1 MSKNYKKNSINV
13 SKRDEFDNKL
23 KETKQNNIEYK
34 TIKDIKVKNY
44 NNLSRSLTKQIGKIN
59 MKIKEE
65 NNEELENNQS
75 NIMGD
80 IQKENEIYKEQ
91 LKQLEEKILIKDKEY
106 SDNILK
112 YRAEI
117 ENKEKKIK
125 KLININTNLK
135 NSLEVLT
142 QRLDNIII
150 NTNTKKIK
158 IQNNKSSESQNL
170 QDLQHQLEIKEKEL
184 KNQQQLIN
192 ILKKDNKNLNS
203 LLNNFHMS
211 DNDLNLANK
220 IQSQYKEIMNLQK
233 NLKEYKKLIHCTSQ
247 ENLKTKDLKLSQEE
261 NKESI
266 NNNKKNKK
274 LYLNEIYTT
283 KKTFHGINFN
293 LNNLKTFDK
302 NKENSSFKKRQE
314 YQGINF
320 YVNHEKN
327 ILETI
332 FNIDERDALKNIL
345 GEGTR
350 FNEFINKLNI
360 LDKASKI
367 KEKEM
372 NSKIKI
378 IENKLK
384 QKEKELIKSNE
395 QIKEKENII
404 IDLNIK
410 NKELIKNNNE
420 LMNQMNYLTQIL
432 NELEQKNQNI
442 EKQNKEIKNTIF
454 NIDGIIEAKSK
465 EGNII
470 PIIKEIKNN
479 DTSKN
484 ESLKEEKNRSF
495 SISIVDTNEQQ
506 LDS

>member
-13 SKRDEFDNKL
+13 SKRDEFDDKL

-112 YRAEI
+112 YRTEI

-247 ENLKTKDLKLSQEE
+247 ENIKTKDLKLSQEE

-266 NNNKKNKK
+266 GGNKKNKK
-274 LYLNEIYTT
+274 LYLNAISPT

-367 KEKEM
+367 KEKE
-372 NSKIKI
+372 
-378 IENKLK
+378 
-384 QKEKELIKSNE
+384 
-395 QIKEKENII
+395 NII

-432 NELEQKNQNI
+432 KELEQKNQNI

-484 ESLKEEKNRSF
+484 ESLKEEKIRSF
-495 SISIVDTNEQQ
+495 SISIVDTNEQK

>member
-1 MSKNYKKNSINV
+1 M
-13 SKRDEFDNKL
+13 
-23 KETKQNNIEYK
+23 
-34 TIKDIKVKNY
+34 
-44 NNLSRSLTKQIGKIN
+44 
-59 MKIKEE
+59 
-65 NNEELENNQS
+65 
-75 NIMGD
+75 
-80 IQKENEIYKEQ
+80 
-91 LKQLEEKILIKDKEY
+91 
-106 SDNILK
+106 
-112 YRAEI
+112 
-117 ENKEKKIK
+117 
-125 KLININTNLK
+125 
-135 NSLEVLT
+135 
-142 QRLDNIII
+142 
-150 NTNTKKIK
+150 
-158 IQNNKSSESQNL
+158 
-170 QDLQHQLEIKEKEL
+170 
-184 KNQQQLIN
+184 
-192 ILKKDNKNLNS
+192 
-203 LLNNFHMS
+203 
-211 DNDLNLANK
+211 
-220 IQSQYKEIMNLQK
+220 
-233 NLKEYKKLIHCTSQ
+233 
-247 ENLKTKDLKLSQEE
+247 
-261 NKESI
+261 
-266 NNNKKNKK
+266 
-274 LYLNEIYTT
+274 
-283 KKTFHGINFN
+283 
-293 LNNLKTFDK
+293 
-302 NKENSSFKKRQE
+302 
-314 YQGINF
+314 
-320 YVNHEKN
+320 
-327 ILETI
+327 
-332 FNIDERDALKNIL
+332 KNIL

-410 NKELIKNNNE
+410 NKELNKNNNE

-495 SISIVDTNEQQ
+495 SISIVDTNEQK